1 MRILFVL
8 SGNSAVTYSDGV
20 SEVTPVK
27 NPVHQAATLREAGHL
42 VDLFFIRKRGFAGY
56 LRSIP
61 AIRRKIRDGAYDIIH
76 AHYSLTAFAV
86 SLAGRHPLVV
96 SLAGSD
102 VMGNTLLL
110 PLTRAFCRYRW
121 RRVIVK
127 TAAMKNRLGAGNI
140 TVIPNG
146 VDTTLFAPSDRHEA
160 RQQLGLPDRRIIL
173 FAADPSRKEKNYM
186 LAEEAVRRLGRKDT
200 VLLPV
205 SGVPHEQMPLWYN
218 AADILLVTSLWEG
231 SVNSVKEAMACN
243 LAVVC
248 TDVGDVRAN
257 TEGLDGYYVTSWD
270 PAEIAEKLAQA
281 LDSGA
286 VIRARDRLFEL
297 QLDAA
302 SVAGKLNEL
311 YNSVISQPV
320 KESRTRAAQ
329 GRDGEG

>member
-1 MRILFVL
+1 LKILFVL
-8 SGNSAVTYSDGV
+8 SGNSSGTGHAGD
-20 SEVTPVK
+20 SEVIPVK
-27 NPVHQAATLREAGHL
+27 NPVIQAGTLRAAGHE
-42 VDLFFIRKRGFAGY
+42 VDIFLIRGKGMAGY

-61 AIRRKIRDGAYDIIH
+61 SIRKKIREGEYDIIH

-86 SLAGRHPLVV
+86 SLAGKHTLVV

-102 VMGNTLLL
+102 VMGITLLL

-160 RQQLGLPDRRIIL
+160 RQRLGLPDKRIIL
-173 FAADPSRKEKNYM
+173 FAADPSRKEKNYG
-186 LAEEAVRRLGRKDT
+186 LAEEAVNRLGRNDT

-205 SGVPHEQMPLWYN
+205 SGVPHGQMPMWYN
-218 AADILLVTSLWEG
+218 AADLLLVTSLWEG

-243 LAVVC
+243 LPVVS

-257 TEGLDGYYVTSWD
+257 TDGLEGYHITSYD
-270 PAEIAEKLAQA
+270 PSEIAEKVAGA

-302 SVAGKLNEL
+302 SVAGKLIEL

-320 KESRTRAAQ
+320 KESKTRAAE
-329 GRDGEG
+329 GRDGSG